1 MVGTYPVA
9 CGVPRSH
16 FTMRVIHW
24 SSGASVTVRAVLL
37 DAFGTLLRME
47 PPAPVLTALLAD
59 AGFPLDEQRV
69 SDALALE
76 IRHYRLRMQLGRDPE
91 GLAALRAE
99 CAGVLVDAL
108 GPGAPPIPLATD
120 LLVES
125 LRFHLFDDVL
135 PTLDLLDDMGLVL
148 GVVSNWDCALPQHLA
163 RLGVADRFGVIVA
176 SAAVG
181 YRKPDPG
188 IFTTALSA
196 LGTAPADAL
205 HVGDRRVED
214 LDGARAAGLQ
224 ALLLDRA
231 LQAEAADDVITT
243 LAQIPGRIAT

>member
-1 MVGTYPVA
+1 M
-9 CGVPRSH
+9 
-16 FTMRVIHW
+16 
-24 SSGASVTVRAVLL
+24 TVRAVLL

-47 PPAPVLTALLAD
+47 PPPPVLTALLAD

-69 SDALALE
+69 ADALALE
-76 IRHYRLRMQLGRDPE
+76 IRHYRLRMQLGRDAE

-108 GPGAPPIPLATD
+108 GPGAPPIPLATE

-135 PTLDLLDDMGLVL
+135 PALDLLDDMGLVL

-163 RLGVADRFGVIVA
+163 RLGVADRFEVIVA
-176 SAAVG
+176 SAAAG
-181 YRKPDPG
+181 YQKPDPG

-196 LGTAPADAL
+196 LGMAPADAL

-214 LDGARAAGLQ
+214 LNGARAAGLQ
-224 ALLLDRA
+224 ALLLDRSP
-231 LQAEAADDVITT
+231 QAEATEYVITT